1 MDLFEA
7 IRGRRSVRAFKP
19 TPVPDELVNKVLEAA
34 QWAPSAGNLQAR
46 SFIVVKDSKIKT
58 DLYIAAL
65 HQSFIKEAPIN
76 IVVCADER
84 RSEIRYGQRGR
95 ELYSI
100 LDASAAVQ
108 NLLLAAHALGLGT
121 CWIGAFNDNSVKR
134 ALSLPDW
141 LRPIAII
148 PMGFPDEKPVAPP
161 RVPLKEVTYLDRY
174 ERKR

>member
-7 IRGRRSVRAFKP
+7 IRERRSVRAFKT
-19 TPVPDELVNKVLEAA
+19 TPVPDELIDKVLEAA

-46 SFIVVKDSKIKT
+46 SFIVVKDPKAKAA
-58 DLYIAAL
+58 LCAAAL
-65 HQSFIKEAPIN
+65 HQSFIEEAPVN

-121 CWIGAFNDNSVKR
+121 CWIGAFSDNSVKKI
-134 ALSLPDW
+134 LNLPDW

-148 PMGFPDEKPVAPP
+148 PMGYPDEKPTAPP
-161 RVPLKEVTYLDRY
+161 RVPLSEVTYLDRY
-174 ERKR
+174 GVKR